1 MKRSVL
7 VSQKLIGFLQEEIN
21 AVCSGKMLRRA
32 LEANLCR
39 VNGRIERFGSAQLK
53 KGDVVELASNW
64 QSVVSP
70 PSISQFRTLY
80 EDDALKIVDKPA
92 GWVCSEENCL
102 RTFKNCFLIHR
113 LDKDTT
119 GVLVLAKNKISRDAW
134 MARFAQRDVKKQ
146 YLAVA
151 DGIPREDHGVIESS
165 LVRKKTFQG
174 QTIWGS
180 GHRGLHAVTHWRV
193 LAAGK
198 NSSLLLCEPITGRTH
213 QIRVHRQYSDRFRS
227 SLFVRRP
234 LLHAF
239 GLSAETLSVQSPV
252 PLDIRQ
258 ALDSLRINV
267 GHLCEFFGKEQH
279 DDSRDDR
286 YDCKDAEKIRQST
299 DSSH

>member
-64 QSVVSP
+64 QSIASP
-70 PSISQFRTLY
+70 PSISQFKVLY
-80 EDDALKIVDKPA
+80 EDDALRIVDKPA

-102 RTFKNCFLIHR
+102 RTFKNCFLVHR

-134 MARFAQRDVKKQ
+134 MEKFSQREVHKQ

-213 QIRVHRQYSDRFRS
+213 QIRAQ
-227 SLFVRRP
+227 
-234 LLHAF
+234 
-239 GLSAETLSVQSPV
+239 LSAIGQPILNDVLYGAQEFNT
-252 PLDIRQ
+252 DDWI
-258 ALDSLRINV
+258 SLRAV
-267 GHLCEFFGKEQH
+267 KLKFLDYSFELAQ
-279 DDSRDDR
+279 
-286 YDCKDAEKIRQST
+286 
-299 DSSH
+299 